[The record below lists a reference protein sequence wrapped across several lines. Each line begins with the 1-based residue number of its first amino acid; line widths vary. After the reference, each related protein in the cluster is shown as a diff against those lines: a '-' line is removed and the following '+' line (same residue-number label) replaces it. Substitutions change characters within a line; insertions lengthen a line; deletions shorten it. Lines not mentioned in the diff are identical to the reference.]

1 LERVAMS
8 ATAAAAVEADEP
20 AGALARARLAKRDR
34 AALKRELRAGRLT
47 LGELAARRPEPLR
60 DVTLFALLGEV
71 PGMGQRRMERLNR
84 RAMAARIN
92 LARTLGEASG
102 GTLRWLLS
110 ELGGAQPDDLDLLPG
125 RPDAVK
131 DDGCD
136 WRAVALRLDRL
147 IREHERSVRD
157 ESLPA
162 ERWAWADERLHD
174 ARAEIMGSVP

>member
-1 LERVAMS
+1 MS
-8 ATAAAAVEADEP
+8 ATVPAVDER

-47 LGELAARRPEPLR
+47 VGELAARRPEPLR

-84 RAMAARIN
+84 RAMAAHIN
-92 LARTLGEASG
+92 LARTLGEASN

-110 ELGGAQPDDLDLLPG
+110 ELCGAQRDDLDRLAGP
-125 RPDAVK
+125 PDAVK

-136 WRAVALRLDRL
+136 WRAVALRLDRV

-162 ERWAWADERLHD
+162 ERWAWADERLHN
-174 ARAEIMGSVP
+174 ARVEVMGSRP